1 MLYTGPSNRTILRC
15 SAYPCWSVVG
25 EEHGGNDT
33 MTPPSWHTLALPTF
47 ALRFQYPD
55 TTPDGHPVEMDEVRL
70 HVRSAGS
77 TEVYFEVSRHLHVSA
92 HDWYAHEARGLRARF
107 ADVRVTPLQA
117 STVAEQPA
125 SPSRFAGLRDNGRRC
140 SLSRIRRC
148 TASSMIHA
156 RPTISSCWRPLRS
169 CSVVPPMGSRRCTS
183 VHPAPLATRRPHHCT
198 PCSLGLVVPAALRAG
213 ILVCAASPI

>member
-1 MLYTGPSNRTILRC
+1 
-15 SAYPCWSVVG
+15 
-25 EEHGGNDT
+25 

-92 HDWYAHEARGLRARF
+92 HEWYAHEARGLRARF

-125 SPSRFAGLRDNGRRC
+125 FTFSFRWAEGQRTAVLIEQNTALYRILYDPRSPYNLE
-140 SLSRIRRC
+140 L
-148 TASSMIHA
+148 
-156 RPTISSCWRPLRS
+156 
-169 CSVVPPMGSRRCTS
+169 
-183 VHPAPLATRRPHHCT
+183 LATIAF
-198 PCSLGLVVPAALRAG
+198 V
-213 ILVCAASPI
+213 